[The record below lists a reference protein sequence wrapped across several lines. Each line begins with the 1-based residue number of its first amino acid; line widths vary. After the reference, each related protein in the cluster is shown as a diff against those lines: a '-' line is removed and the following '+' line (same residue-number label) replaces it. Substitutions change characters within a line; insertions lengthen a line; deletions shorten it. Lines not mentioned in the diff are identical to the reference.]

1 MKEQTKITFNNNLQ
15 KILMLIAMLTFIWF
29 MWEQWDVHDFF
40 YPEFWIDESKE
51 RAAILILIGCLI
63 GLYIFQDNKSQQE
76 I

>member
-1 MKEQTKITFNNNLQ
+1 MKEQAKITFHNNLQ
-15 KILMLIAMLTFIWF
+15 KILLLIAILTFVWF
-29 MWEQWDVHDFF
+29 MWEQWDVHDIF

-63 GLYIFQDNKSQQE
+63 GLYIFQDTTSDEE